1 MPTVLGILGY
11 DRPYIAFGQDILHT
25 PTAETFSVNY
35 LPASGI
41 YQFLKGDYLIQF
53 DGEKVIHAYRF
64 RTDLLMK
71 DDIKMPCP
79 KIHCK
84 PWKTVEVNHPTIHAT
99 NELKP
104 TDLPRVSI

>member
-84 PWKTVEVNHPTIHAT
+84 PWKN
-99 NELKP
+99 
-104 TDLPRVSI
+104 S